1 MRVSTLSASALV
13 IGLLAGTPAQAQK
26 VDQLSSITQSEFRLL
41 SEDLG
46 AVLSYRG
53 QTPTTPLGTT
63 GFDVGVAVTS
73 SKIQN
78 VAVLDKASSNNN
90 ASATIYLPTLRAHKG
105 LPLGFDVG
113 VMYASVPDSNMKY
126 YGGEVRYAIVE
137 GGVTSPAVGVRG
149 SMTKLTG
156 VDQLSV
162 NTRGIDLSI
171 SKGFT
176 VLTPYAGIGKVWVNS
191 DPHGV
196 PALNNEEFSLTK
208 TFVGIGAQFILFN
221 LNFEGDKTGDVKSY
235 SIKVG
240 MRF

>member
-1 MRVSTLSASALV
+1 MRISTLSAAALV
-13 IGLLAGTPAQAQK
+13 IGLLAATSVQAQK
-26 VDQLSSITQSEFRLL
+26 VDQLQLITQPEFRLL

-63 GFDVGVAVTS
+63 GFDVGIGVTS

-78 VAVLDKASSNNN
+78 VAILDKATSN
-90 ASATIYLPTLRAHKG
+90 SAKSTVYLPTLHAHKG
-105 LPLGFDVG
+105 LPFGFDIG
-113 VMYASVPDSNMKY
+113 VVYASIPDSNIKF
-126 YGGEVRYAIVE
+126 YGGEVRYAIVQ
-137 GGVTSPAVGVRG
+137 GGVATPAVGVRG
-149 SMTKLTG
+149 SMTKLSG
-156 VDQLSV
+156 VDQLGV
-162 NTRGIDLSI
+162 DTRGIDLSI

-176 VLTPYAGIGKVWVNS
+176 ILTPYAGIGKVWVKS

-196 PALNNEEFSLTK
+196 ATLTNEEFSLTK
-208 TFVGIGAQFILFN
+208 VFYGVGAQFILFN
-221 LNFEGDKTGDVKSY
+221 LNFEGDRTGNVNSY